1 MLTSVFHTDERS
13 RIVSGAATL
22 SSTRFLY
29 CSAWYSSTESVDSVV
44 EVLACAGTE
53 VVVPADADTDVA
65 ESAEAD
71 SCAGVFVSKLIAE

>member
-1 MLTSVFHTDERS
+1 MLPSVFHTDEHS
-13 RIVSGAATL
+13 RVVSGAAAL

-44 EVLACAGTE
+44 KVLACAGTE
-53 VVVPADADTDVA
+53 VVVPADAVTDVA

-71 SCAGVFVSKLIAE
+71 SCAGVFVGEFIAE